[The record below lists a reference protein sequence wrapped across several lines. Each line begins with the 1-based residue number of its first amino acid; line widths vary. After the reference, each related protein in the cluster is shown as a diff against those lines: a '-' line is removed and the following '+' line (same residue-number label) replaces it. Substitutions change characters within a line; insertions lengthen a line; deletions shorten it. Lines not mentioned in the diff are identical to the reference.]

1 MTTYIAVNTE
11 MLYFFQAAPIIYR
24 SQGSANRPLN
34 TFSFKKSAS
43 RSIGSNAGA
52 TNATMDPGS
61 ESSDSSGTTHNQNQ
75 NKNLA
80 HGGGSTGLL
89 GWFEEFCQ

>member
-1 MTTYIAVNTE
+1 MIAVNTE
-11 MLYFFQAAPIIYR
+11 MLYFFQAAPIVYR

-34 TFSFKKSAS
+34 IFSFKKSAS
-43 RSIGSNAGA
+43 HSIGSNAGA
-52 TNATMDPGS
+52 TNATMDPG
-61 ESSDSSGTTHNQNQ
+61 SDSSGTTHNQNQ

-89 GWFEEFCQ
+89 GRFEEFCQ